1 MVYDKKIYGIISIV
15 VDDFVPN
22 MQILRLHD
30 FLFYHYIMKIWY
42 NVNAYLEVK
51 YYGNDMF
58 KQSKK

>member
-1 MVYDKKIYGIISIV
+1 

-22 MQILRLHD
+22 MQTLKLHD